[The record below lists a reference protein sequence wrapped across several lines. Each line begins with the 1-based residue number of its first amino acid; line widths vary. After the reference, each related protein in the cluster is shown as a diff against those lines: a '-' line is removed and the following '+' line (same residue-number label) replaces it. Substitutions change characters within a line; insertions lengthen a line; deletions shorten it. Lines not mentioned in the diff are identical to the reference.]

1 MVFRDLLWYTVLP
14 LVDASHVIVYVLD
27 VVLRRKEL
35 VEVVDG
41 SQQLLTQKRLTLAM
55 LSFLRRREGE

>member
-1 MVFRDLLWYTVLP
+1 M
-14 LVDASHVIVYVLD
+14 YVLD

-41 SQQLLTQKRLTLAM
+41 SQQLLTQNSLTLAM
-55 LSFLRRREGE
+55 LSFLRRREGEYVACKVVCCA